1 MKHSSNNRSSL
12 FLLEIVIAILFFA
25 IVSAVCLRAFA
36 KSHTLSQQAADT
48 NQVISNMEN
57 VAELLKSVEPQNLG
71 DWDKITNTLQ
81 TVYPELSTQYRIW
94 DIYFD
99 SDWKTCSANDAV
111 YQITVTDKTTI
122 FTAANSEDSGNTTTD
137 ASNTSSASSDRQSD
151 QQSLRTYTLTAKKT
165 SDASEIEQLTLKLH
179 TR

>member
-36 KSHTLSQQAADT
+36 KSHTLSQQASDT
-48 NQVISNMEN
+48 DHAISNMEN
-57 VAELLKSVEPQNLG
+57 VAELLKSVDSEDLE
-71 DWDKITNTLQ
+71 DWDKITKTLQ

-99 SDWKTCSANDAV
+99 SDWKDCSASDAV
-111 YQITVTDKTTI
+111 YQITITDKTTI
-122 FTAANSEDSGNTTTD
+122 FTDADSEGADLPL
-137 ASNTSSASSDRQSD
+137 
-151 QQSLRTYTLTAKKT
+151 LRTYTLTAKKT
-165 SDASEIEQLTLKLH
+165 SDSSEIEQLTLKLH
-179 TR
+179 TK

>member
-36 KSHTLSQQAADT
+36 KSHTLSQQASDT
-48 NQVISNMEN
+48 DHAISNIEN
-57 VAELLKSVEPQNLG
+57 VAELLKSVDPQDLE
-71 DWDKITNTLQ
+71 DWDKITTTLQ

-99 SDWKTCSANDAV
+99 SDWEACSVDDAV
-111 YQITVTDKTTI
+111 YQITVTDKTTL
-122 FTAANSEDSGNTTTD
+122 FTDTASDSSGQQ
-137 ASNTSSASSDRQSD
+137 SDR
-151 QQSLRTYTLTAKKT
+151 QSLRTYTLTTMKT
-165 SDASEIEQLTLKLH
+165 SDGSEIEQLTLKLH
-179 TR
+179 AK